1 MPLTCRH
8 IRQLHD
14 NFVDGELSPSLM
26 AEVHAHLLQCPECR
40 RQVQMLRTVGDMIA
54 GDDTAPSLSS
64 DFASKVVAQI
74 PQVLGDVDRF
84 DRRWGRRLTFN
95 RVLFPALAASL
106 FIAIVIW
113 PRQESGNG
121 TRVAGV
127 SAVKNSMVDPAMEAV
142 DGTKK
147 AAESLN
153 TLLTISVDQA
163 RNDVREGMDKVEQL
177 RRTSAEPLSFT
188 SILLQPFNELPQP
201 VEQPDAKDGKV
212 RF

>member
-14 NFVDGELSPSLM
+14 NFVDSELSPSLT

-54 GDDTAPSLSS
+54 RDDTAPSLSS
-64 DFASKVVAQI
+64 DFASKVVAQL
-74 PQVLGDVDRF
+74 PQVRGDVDSF

-121 TRVAGV
+121 TKVAGA
-127 SAVKNSMVDPAMEAV
+127 SAMKSVVDPTMEAV
-142 DGTKK
+142 AGTKK

-163 RNDVREGMDKVEQL
+163 RSDVREGMDKVEQL
-177 RRTSAEPLSFT
+177 RRTSSEPLSFT